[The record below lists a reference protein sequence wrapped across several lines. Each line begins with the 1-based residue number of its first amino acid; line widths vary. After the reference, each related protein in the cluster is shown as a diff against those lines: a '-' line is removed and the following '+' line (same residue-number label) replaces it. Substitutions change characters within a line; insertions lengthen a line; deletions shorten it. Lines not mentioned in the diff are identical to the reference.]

1 MSTNSSNEWRKQL
14 AWGLVLIAVG
24 IAIFLQKMDLIEL
37 YTMWHYWPL
46 FIVVAGA
53 IKMITY
59 TRAGEFTSGLWTVLV
74 GLWLYAVFEHMFGLT
89 FRNSWP
95 LVIIA
100 CGAVMILEPLIKNRN
115 ADSEELANE
124 K

>member
-1 MSTNSSNEWRKQL
+1 MSSKSSNEWRKQL

-24 IAIFLQKMDLIEL
+24 VAILVQKMDWFEF
-37 YTMWHYWPL
+37 YTLWQYWPL

-59 TRAGEFTSGLWTVLV
+59 TRAKEFTSGLWTVLV
-74 GLWLYAVFEHMFGLT
+74 GLWLHAVFGDMFGLT

-100 CGAVMILEPLIKNRN
+100 FGLMMIIEPLIKDRLTV
-115 ADSEELANE
+115 DEELANE